1 MRSGILCTLLFF
13 VFVYLLRF
21 PEDAFQASA
30 SGVTLWFFHV
40 LPSLLPFMIL
50 SDFFIHT
57 GLASVLLQKT
67 KGIFRFLFG
76 LSMYGSYAFLLG
88 LFCGYPM
95 GAKLTADL
103 FAEGKITKSEAQ
115 YLLTI
120 CNFRP
125 SFMKS

>member
-57 GLASVLLQKT
+57 GLAKNS
-67 KGIFRFLFG
+67 IRFLG
-76 LSMYGSYAFLLG
+76 DTAAESIGWAAGSAGFNNISWY
-88 LFCGYPM
+88 
-95 GAKLTADL
+95 
-103 FAEGKITKSEAQ
+103 
-115 YLLTI
+115 
-120 CNFRP
+120 
-125 SFMKS
+125 SFQ

>member
-21 PEDAFQASA
+21 PEDAFQAST

-67 KGIFRFLFG
+67 KGIFRFQIG
-76 LSMYGSYAFLLG
+76 RAHV
-88 LFCGYPM
+88 
-95 GAKLTADL
+95 
-103 FAEGKITKSEAQ
+103 
-115 YLLTI
+115 
-120 CNFRP
+120 
-125 SFMKS
+125 

>member
-40 LPSLLPFMIL
+40 LPSLLSFMIL

-67 KGIFRFLFG
+67 KGNFSVFC
-76 LSMYGSYAFLLG
+76 SVCPCTDPM
-88 LFCGYPM
+88 LFCLGSSAVIPW
-95 GAKLTADL
+95 DP
-103 FAEGKITKSEAQ
+103 
-115 YLLTI
+115 
-120 CNFRP
+120 N
-125 SFMKS
+125 